1 MRTSEF
7 TSFLSPDSSVVPML
21 AERDTIVQ
29 VETVQVKR
37 LDDVI
42 GEVRAASGSRSVY
55 LKLDTRATTLK

>member
-1 MRTSEF
+1 
-7 TSFLSPDSSVVPML
+7 VVPML

-55 LKLDTRATTLK
+55 LKLDTRATTLKRSRGPVPLSSQ